1 MEQKTQIF
9 RTVSKYVWTM
19 VKLSHQR
26 RSGVFV
32 NYEYISRFSSAS
44 IVDFEQVNISWKDTK
59 TSSNNRDTTARHT
72 VDFEQVFTK

>member
-9 RTVSKYVWTM
+9 RTVSKYIWTM

-32 NYEYISRFSSAS
+32 NFEYISRFSSAS

-59 TSSNNRDTTARHT
+59 TSSNNRHYCKTYC
-72 VDFEQVFTK
+72 